1 MTVHVITSTLISLEI
16 CAPVVFG
23 AERVKGDMASATQ
36 HRNRIA
42 RLRKRMAAEHVDFL
56 VTTSAPQLQYL
67 VGYTGS
73 NGLLLLS
80 QKSAEFF
87 TDGRYRQQI
96 RQEVRVAKASVV
108 PGDLLAHLPR
118 LPAMDNGRP
127 RVGIET
133 SLITEK
139 NGKRLRELLPRA
151 LFVPLDDFVSPLMQ
165 IKDSFEIGSIRRAA
179 EIAETALAGT
189 LPLVRTGVRERDLAA
204 ELEYRM
210 SAGGSERPA
219 FETIVAS
226 GYRSAMPHGNASE
239 KKVQMGDFIT
249 FDFGA
254 TVNGY
259 VSDITRTVVLGK
271 ATARQKKVYNLVLKA
286 HDVAIAKARPG
297 LKCADLDRIARDV
310 ITRGGYGKQ
319 FDHALGHGIGL
330 VVHEAPG
337 LSSRSKAVLQSG
349 MLVTIE
355 PGIYI
360 AGWGG
365 VRIEDDILIRP
376 GKAQVITKS
385 DRGLMEL

>member
-1 MTVHVITSTLISLEI
+1 
-16 CAPVVFG
+16 
-23 AERVKGDMASATQ
+23 MASTTH
-36 HRNRIA
+36 HRNRVN
-42 RLRKRMAAEHVDFL
+42 RLRKLMLSEHLDYL
-56 VTTSAPQLQYL
+56 LTTTAHQLQYL

-80 QKSAEFF
+80 QKSSEFF
-87 TDGRYRQQI
+87 TDGRYREQV
-96 RQEVRVAKASVV
+96 RQEVKGAKSAII
-108 PGDLLAHLPR
+108 PGDLLSNLSKI
-118 LPAMDNGRP
+118 PALSNGRP
-127 RVGIET
+127 RLGIES

-139 NGKRLRELLPRA
+139 TGKRLRELLPRA
-151 LFVPLDDFVSPLMQ
+151 LFVALDDFVSPLMQ
-165 IKDSFEIGSIRRAA
+165 VKDTAEVASIRRAA
-179 EIAETALAGT
+179 EIAESALNGT
-189 LPLVRTGVRERDLAA
+189 LPLIRPGVRERDLAA

-210 SAGGSERPA
+210 STGGSERPA

-226 GYRSAMPHGNASE
+226 GYRSALPHGRASE
-239 KKVQMGDFIT
+239 KKVRNGDFIT

-259 VSDITRTVVLGK
+259 VSDITRTVVLGR

-297 LKCADLDRIARDV
+297 LKCAELDKIARDI

-319 FDHALGHGIGL
+319 FDHSLGHGIGL
-330 VVHEAPG
+330 VIHEAPG
-337 LSSRSKAVLQSG
+337 LSSRSQAVLRSG
-349 MLVTIE
+349 MVVTIE

-385 DRGLMEL
+385 ERRLIEL

>member
-1 MTVHVITSTLISLEI
+1 
-16 CAPVVFG
+16 
-23 AERVKGDMASATQ
+23 MAAAAQ
-36 HRNRIA
+36 HRKRISH
-42 RLRKRMAAEHVDFL
+42 LRKRMAAEHLDYL
-56 VTTSAPQLQYL
+56 LSTTAHQLQYL

-80 QKSAEFF
+80 QRSAEFF
-87 TDGRYRQQI
+87 TDGRYRAQV
-96 RQEVRVAKASVV
+96 RDEVKSAKASIV
-108 PGDLLAHLPR
+108 PGDLMANLPNI
-118 LPAMDNGRP
+118 PALGNGRP

-133 SLITEK
+133 ALITEK
-139 NGKRLRELLPRA
+139 NGKRLRDLLPRA

-165 IKDSFEIGSIRRAA
+165 IKDAFEIGSIRRAA
-179 EIAETALAGT
+179 EIAETALEGT
-189 LPLVRTGVRERDLAA
+189 LPLIRPGVRERDLAA

-210 SAGGSERPA
+210 STGGSERPA

-239 KKVQMGDFIT
+239 KKIQKGDFIT

-297 LKCADLDRIARDV
+297 LKCAELDKIARDV
-310 ITRGGYGKQ
+310 IVRGGYGKQ
-319 FDHALGHGIGL
+319 FDHSLGHGIGL
-330 VVHEAPG
+330 VIHEAPG
-337 LSSRSKAVLQSG
+337 LSSRSQAVLQSG
-349 MLVTIE
+349 MVVTIE

-376 GKAQVITKS
+376 GKAQLITKS
-385 DRGLMEL
+385 DCRLMEL

>member
-1 MTVHVITSTLISLEI
+1 MVST
-16 CAPVVFG
+16 
-23 AERVKGDMASATQ
+23 TQ
-36 HRNRIA
+36 QRIRIG
-42 RLRKRMAAEHVDFL
+42 RLRKRMAAEHLDYLLTAV
-56 VTTSAPQLQYL
+56 SPQLQYL

-80 QKSAEFF
+80 QTSAEFF
-87 TDGRYRQQI
+87 TDGRYREQV
-96 RQEVRVAKASVV
+96 RQEVKAAKASII
-108 PGDLLAHLPR
+108 PGDLLTNLPKI
-118 LPAMDNGRP
+118 PALGNGRP

-133 SLITEK
+133 ALITEK
-139 NGKRLRELLPRA
+139 TGKRLRELLPRA
-151 LFVPLDDFVSPLMQ
+151 LFVTLDDFVSPLMQ
-165 IKDSFEIGSIRRAA
+165 VKDAGEVANIRRAA
-179 EIAETALAGT
+179 DIAETAFADI
-189 LPLVRTGVRERDLAA
+189 LPLIRPGVRELDLAA

-210 SAGGSERPA
+210 STGGSERPA
-219 FETIVAS
+219 FVTIVAS

-239 KKVQMGDFIT
+239 KKVQKGDFIT

-271 ATARQKKVYNLVLKA
+271 ASARQKKVYNLVLKA

-297 LKCADLDRIARDV
+297 LKCADLDKIARDV

-319 FDHALGHGIGL
+319 FDHSLGHGIGL
-330 VVHEAPG
+330 VIHEAPG
-337 LSSRSKAVLQSG
+337 LSSRSQAVLQSG
-349 MLVTIE
+349 MVVTIE

-385 DRGLMEL
+385 DSRLMEL

>member
-1 MTVHVITSTLISLEI
+1 M
-16 CAPVVFG
+16 G
-23 AERVKGDMASATQ
+23 SATQ
-36 HRNRIA
+36 HRNRIG
-42 RLRKRMAAEHVDFL
+42 RLRKRMAEEHLDYL
-56 VTTSAPQLQYL
+56 LTTSSPHLEYL

-80 QKSAEFF
+80 QKTSEFL
-87 TDGRYRQQI
+87 TDGRYREQAKK
-96 RQEVRVAKASVV
+96 EVNGAKTSII
-108 PGDLLAHLPR
+108 PSDLLANLQKI
-118 LPAMDNGRP
+118 PALDNGRP
-127 RVGIET
+127 RIGIET
-133 SLITEK
+133 TLITEK
-139 NGKRLRELLPRA
+139 TGKRLRELLPRA
-151 LFVPLDDFVSPLMQ
+151 LFVALDDFVSPLMQ
-165 IKDSFEIGSIRRAA
+165 VKDPTEVANIRRAA
-179 EIAETALAGT
+179 EIAEDALEGV
-189 LPLVRTGVRERDLAA
+189 LPLIRPGVRERDLAA

-210 SAGGSERPA
+210 STGGSERPA

-226 GYRSAMPHGNASE
+226 GYRSALPHGRASE
-239 KKVQMGDFIT
+239 KKVQKGDFIT

-297 LKCADLDRIARDV
+297 LKCADLDKVARDI

-319 FDHALGHGIGL
+319 FDHSLGHGIGL
-330 VVHEAPG
+330 VIHEAPG
-337 LSSRSKAVLQSG
+337 LSSRSQAVLQSG
-349 MLVTIE
+349 MVVTIE

-376 GKAQVITKS
+376 GKAQLITKS
-385 DRGLMEL
+385 ERRLMEL